1 MLKQAFSIDPGTD
14 PGKPAVTPLGLVK
27 FGAQPQPA
35 PRPQPAP
42 QPQPAPRPQPAPQP
56 QPAPKP
62 QSAPQPQ
69 PAPKPQPAPQPQPAP
84 KPQEAIEL
92 EDELVVGKET
102 MISCPHCAAQLK
114 IKVPKEG
121 KGKMQCGKCKGFI
134 GFNAKSKTVV
144 MPGQRKPTH
153 TKRGRLVKVNGF
165 LRKNDVFKL
174 RDGKNVIGR
183 FDHSKQSDIAIAG
196 DGLMS
201 RRSVE
206 IEVTP
211 VMGGYSFRFT
221 ILQSTNPV
229 IYNKQECRT
238 PYSREIRFGDTFVLG
253 ETTFRFEADD

>member
-1 MLKQAFSIDPGTD
+1 VIDLK
-14 PGKPAVTPLGLVK
+14 
-27 FGAQPQPA
+27 
-35 PRPQPAP
+35 
-42 QPQPAPRPQPAPQP
+42 
-56 QPAPKP
+56 
-62 QSAPQPQ
+62 
-69 PAPKPQPAPQPQPAP
+69 
-84 KPQEAIEL
+84 
-92 EDELVVGKET
+92 DELVVGKET
-102 MISCPHCAAQLK
+102 MISCPHCGAQLR

-134 GFNAKSKTVV
+134 GFNAKSKTVI
-144 MPGQRKPTH
+144 MGGQLKPTH

-165 LRKNDVFKL
+165 LHRNDVFKL

-183 FDHSKQSDIAIAG
+183 FDNAKQSDIAISG

-206 IEVTP
+206 IEVLP
-211 VMGGYSFRFT
+211 VMGGFSFKFT

-229 IYNKQECRT
+229 YYNKKEYRA